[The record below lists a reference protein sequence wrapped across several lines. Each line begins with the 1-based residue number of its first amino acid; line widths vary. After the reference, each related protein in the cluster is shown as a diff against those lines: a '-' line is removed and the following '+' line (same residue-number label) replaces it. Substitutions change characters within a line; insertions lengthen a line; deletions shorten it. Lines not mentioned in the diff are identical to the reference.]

1 MKEHTSRGF
10 RLDCSQAEQERVAAV
25 GLQTIPTRCSA
36 SLLCASPSPQTDN
49 LSQCPLN
56 LFDLMC
62 PFELS
67 DHAFDTCLSVCLG
80 IPVPHARILRTR
92 PAYRTI
98 DQWADFLLN
107 DSAHASRSLHATQD
121 KLAYS
126 SADLA
131 SSAGVYSSA
140 AQSAVPRAEADTFRR
155 GDIVALV
162 GGHLCCHL
170 CWRSRNS
177 CLVLLNF

>member
-10 RLDCSQAEQERVAAV
+10 RLDCSQAEQDRVAAV

-67 DHAFDTCLSVCLG
+67 DHAFDTCLSICPG
-80 IPVPHARILRTR
+80 IPVPHARILRTQ
-92 PAYRTI
+92 PAYRTM

-121 KLAYS
+121 KLAYL

-155 GDIVALV
+155 GDIVTFV
-162 GGHLCCHL
+162 GGHETAV
-170 CWRSRNS
+170 WYY
-177 CLVLLNF
+177 